1 MTDVIN
7 LLKRHGIRA
16 NKSLGQNFLHKTD
29 IIENI
34 AKNAAGTD
42 CALEIG
48 AGPGVLS
55 KCLCGS
61 FKKVVTIEIDST
73 LMPVTR
79 EVLGRL

>member
-48 AGPGVLS
+48 ADPGVLS

-61 FKKVVTIEIDST
+61 FKKGCNNRNRQHTNACNA
-73 LMPVTR
+73 R
-79 EVLGRL
+79 GARRL